1 MEQTRTAP
9 MRRSPFALAMI
20 WIGLVLTVYTT
31 GCSRPWRDQYFD
43 KGLNKATQA
52 EVEQMLGPPHTAK
65 TTFLDEESVWTYRYA
80 MTEDEI
86 DPWGRFGRTAASA
99 KDTAASVVGQGKD
112 GGDHPRLHC
121 MKYTLKFNKDKVLQD
136 WKRHPC
142 VPSTQTANSPSSP

>member
-1 MEQTRTAP
+1 M
-9 MRRSPFALAMI
+9 ALTMFC
-20 WIGLVLTVYTT
+20 IGIVLTLTLG

-86 DPWGRFGRTAASA
+86 DPWGRFGRTAANA

-121 MKYTLKFNKDKVLQD
+121 MKYTLKFNKEKVLQD

-142 VPSTQTANSPSSP
+142 VPPTQTATFPSSP

>member
-1 MEQTRTAP
+1 VTVTI
-9 MRRSPFALAMI
+9 F
-20 WIGLVLTVYTT
+20 WIGVVLTLTLS
-31 GCSRPWRDQYFD
+31 GCNRPWRDQYFD
-43 KGLNKATQA
+43 KGLRKTTQA

-121 MKYTLKFNKDKVLQD
+121 MKYTLKFNKEKVLQD
-136 WKRHPC
+136 WKRNPC
-142 VPSTQTANSPSSP
+142 VTPTQTATSPSSP

>member
-1 MEQTRTAP
+1 MEQTQTCPPQRFL
-9 MRRSPFALAMI
+9 R
-20 WIGLVLTVYTT
+20 VLTLLCIGIVLTLPWS

-43 KGLNKATQA
+43 KGLNRATQA
-52 EVEQMLGPPHTAK
+52 DVEQVFGPPHTAK

-99 KDTAASVVGQGKD
+99 KDSAASAVGQQK

-121 MKYTLKFNKDKVLQD
+121 MKYTLRFNREKVLQD

-142 VPSTQTANSPSSP
+142 VPPTQTATSPSSP

>member
-1 MEQTRTAP
+1 M
-9 MRRSPFALAMI
+9 FCVGIALFT
-20 WIGLVLTVYTT
+20 LTWS
-31 GCSRPWRDQYFD
+31 GCSRPWRDQYFA

-99 KDTAASVVGQGKD
+99 KDTAASVVGQRKD
-112 GGDHPRLHC
+112 VGDHPRLLC

-142 VPSTQTANSPSSP
+142 APPTQTATSPSSP